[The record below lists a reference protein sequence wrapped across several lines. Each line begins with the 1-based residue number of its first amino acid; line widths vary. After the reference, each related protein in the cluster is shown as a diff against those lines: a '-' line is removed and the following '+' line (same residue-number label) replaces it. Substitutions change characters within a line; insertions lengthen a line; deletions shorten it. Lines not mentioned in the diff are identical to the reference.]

1 MRVGETIE
9 GSRTIRN
16 RPYPVL
22 KCSSGRK
29 LFSPSPRIFQATRP
43 CALPMCDLIE
53 PSTTMDDLPEE
64 CLVHIACQLR
74 SVRDLGAAAQASKL
88 FRDVFYSGAATICP
102 PSRPHLAESASHPPC
117 LPRAHRLCVARPVR
131 RRKTWRVVRLQR
143 ECARLVFAPRR
154 EADSTRRRC
163 GRRAAVVRIWT
174 AVARGVPHHE

>member
-1 MRVGETIE
+1 MNDLKASLVEGKESSLLAQPGARVVSRQQEGGVAPSCSMR
-9 GSRTIRN
+9 
-16 RPYPVL
+16 
-22 KCSSGRK
+22 
-29 LFSPSPRIFQATRP
+29 
-43 CALPMCDLIE
+43 PMCDLIE